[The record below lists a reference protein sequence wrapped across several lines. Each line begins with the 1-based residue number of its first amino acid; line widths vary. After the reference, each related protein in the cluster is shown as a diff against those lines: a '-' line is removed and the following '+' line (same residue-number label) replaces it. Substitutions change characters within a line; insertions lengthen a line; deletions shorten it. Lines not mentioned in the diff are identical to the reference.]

1 MTGPA
6 LGAPALA
13 EAQSGAGTV
22 LTVLAETVANNI
34 AFFLLV
40 AAVGVGVFVVMYIM
54 RRMTHIHRG

>member
-1 MTGPA
+1 MTGVTLGATA
-6 LGAPALA
+6 LGAATT
-13 EAQSGAGTV
+13 GAGDV
-22 LTVLAETVANNI
+22 LNVTAQTVANNI